1 MGSGLHAV
9 EDLSI
14 AEIGVQTLRV
24 AAGCHVTLLLLMCEL
39 LLLRKVS
46 PVRVDRLSAR
56 ALSGR

>member
-1 MGSGLHAV
+1 MGSCLHAI
-9 EDLSI
+9 EDLST

-39 LLLRKVS
+39 LLRKVS

-56 ALSGR
+56 ALPGR